1 MNYNA
6 VVMST
11 KKYHP
16 PVARP
21 VIATYELNYQKGK
34 VMVLGIYSDDVVFNS
49 KFDKFFGLLLQHTL
63 SLEPPTRNL

>member
-6 VVMST
+6 AVLS

-16 PVARP
+16 PVVKP

-34 VMVLGIYSDDVVFNS
+34 VIVLGIYSDDVIFNS
-49 KFDKFFGLLLQHTL
+49 NFDKFFDGLLLQHALAAKTK
-63 SLEPPTRNL
+63 NL

>member
-21 VIATYELNYQKGK
+21 VIATYKLNYQKGK
-34 VMVLGIYSDDVVFNS
+34 VMVLGIYSDDVIFNS
-49 KFDKFFGLLLQHTL
+49 KFDKFFDGLLLQHA
-63 SLEPPTRNL
+63 PAPKVRNL